1 MAFYSCTNLNMLAPA
16 TSTGFVPSA
25 MATDLTRSWRGL
37 ASGSMSQSCAIRSR
51 SGASQGRTGEWTD
64 GLGSGRTTVDDRS
77 AAGPS
82 ANLPQDAAFQ
92 ELLLEHERLACEL
105 KLAEQVQHQLLPR
118 SLPARPGYEFF
129 AYYQAAHEVGGDYYD
144 FVPLSENRLGIAL
157 GDVSGKGIAAA
168 LIMAKFS
175 GDTRLNLLAED
186 SAAGAARALNAAV
199 CETGVDE
206 RFITLSLMVLH
217 ADTGRLQVCSAGHPP
232 ALLRRADGTVEELGK
247 YLGGFPI
254 GVVPEA
260 FYQQDDVELQPGD
273 VAVVYSDGV
282 TDSRNPMEELYDTQ
296 ENRRLLKCIEGAV
309 GGPESVGAAILRE
322 IQEFARGRAQ
332 ADDIT
337 LVCFGPNRPLMGT
350 SPN

>member
-1 MAFYSCTNLNMLAPA
+1 MAGHMKDLGKPFETAGNEDDLAHWYAGCIRRGVGRWVASRQRSFHRRRPLLLGVAPMAFYSCTNLNMLAPA

-144 FVPLSENRLGIAL
+144 FVPLSENRLGIVL

-232 ALLRRADGTVEELGK
+232 RCCVGPMGRSKSWASISGVFQSASCPRRSTSRMMSNSSPAMWRSSIPTV
-247 YLGGFPI
+247 
-254 GVVPEA
+254 
-260 FYQQDDVELQPGD
+260 
-273 VAVVYSDGV
+273 
-282 TDSRNPMEELYDTQ
+282 
-296 ENRRLLKCIEGAV
+296 
-309 GGPESVGAAILRE
+309 
-322 IQEFARGRAQ
+322 
-332 ADDIT
+332 
-337 LVCFGPNRPLMGT
+337 
-350 SPN
+350 